1 VTFALAGALPGGL
14 SFDAATATISGVPTE
29 VGTFPITATASDAGG
44 CAASRLYTLTVG
56 GTRTL
61 IVVTSSSSHSIFG
74 QSVTLT
80 ATVTTDPPGA
90 EPPTGTVTFTID
102 GVAQPP
108 VALVG
113 GVATLTVE
121 NLSVGTHTVVASY
134 SGDGTHAASTS
145 SAFPQIV
152 LATAVPALG
161 WPAAA
166 LLMIL
171 LAAAGT
177 RLLRF

>member
-1 VTFALAGALPGGL
+1 
-14 SFDAATATISGVPTE
+14 
-29 VGTFPITATASDAGG
+29 
-44 CAASRLYTLTVG
+44 
-56 GTRTL
+56 
-61 IVVTSSSSHSIFG
+61 
-74 QSVTLT
+74 
-80 ATVTTDPPGA
+80 VTTDPPGA